1 MVDFTRRDY
10 EMILEA
16 LVNEQRSLRDADSYL
31 RRMSLSDGN
40 QIIKIEKRMAE
51 IEVIARKVETTLLSL

>member
-1 MVDFTRRDY
+1 MDMTRRDY

-40 QIIKIEKRMAE
+40 QIIKIENRMRE
-51 IEVIARKVETTLLSL
+51 IEETAQKVEKILLSM